1 MNRKRLF
8 IGITLLLALIAPA
21 IAQDASQVLRLS
33 VTYRTAKNSATLS
46 PEKRKEVEA
55 LEAKARSASND
66 GKFGEALRSYHH
78 AIALIRDQQWTPSR
92 ALGTALQLKSDRT
105 VVDPG
110 DTARLSLSQSF
121 TLLEP
126 VNGKLSGSLGIGR
139 LRNNQPET
147 ITEIRPIKD
156 VAADFSGKPL
166 ELDARVPDLPDGS
179 YAFILTLNPVTGE
192 PIFKT
197 TGVRIARGVVKKSN
211 EISQRSKA
219 LVPELKSRNKPDLIR
234 GLAAVEYAAQMVE
247 LANRGEI
254 PGERIA
260 FAEEL
265 ATASSRLDQ
274 IAKGENPLNTT
285 RGDFRWAYVSDVDKT
300 LQPYRVFVPSSYD
313 AKKKYPL
320 VIALHGMGGDE
331 NSYFLGYE
339 NGMIKR
345 EAEARGYIVACP
357 KGRGSAS
364 MYLASAERDVIDVIA
379 EMKRDYSIDPDRV
392 YLTGH
397 SMGGYGTWSV
407 AVNHPD
413 LFAAIGPIAGGGSPL
428 TVNKLT
434 AISHVPEIV
443 VHGDADPT
451 VPVEESRKMVK
462 AAQAAG
468 AKVKYI
474 EVPGGNHSNIVTLH
488 MKDIFDWFDVHTRQS
503 KAKGAKAA
511 NAN

>member
-1 MNRKRLF
+1 MNIKRF
-8 IGITLLLALIAPA
+8 IAGIALLIALIVPA

-33 VTYRTAKNSATLS
+33 VTFRTAKNSARLS

-55 LEAKARSASND
+55 LEAQARSASND
-66 GKFGEALRSYHH
+66 GKFGDALRSYHH
-78 AIALIRDQQWTPSR
+78 AIALIRNQDWTPSR
-92 ALGTALQLKSDRT
+92 ALGTALQFKSDRA

-110 DTARLSLSQSF
+110 DTARLNLSQSF

-126 VNGKLSGSLGIGR
+126 VNGKLNGSLAIGR
-139 LRNNQPET
+139 IRNNQPEA
-147 ITEIRPIKD
+147 ISEIKPVKD
-156 VAADFSGKPL
+156 VPADLSGKPL
-166 ELDARVPDLPDGS
+166 ELDARVPDLPDGN
-179 YAFILTLNPVTGE
+179 YTFILTLTSSTGE
-192 PIFKT
+192 PIVKT
-197 TGVRIARGVVKKSN
+197 AGVRIARGVVKNSN
-211 EISQRSKA
+211 EIAERVKA
-219 LVPELKSRNKPDLIR
+219 ITPQLKSRNKADLIR
-234 GLAAVEYAAQMVE
+234 ALASVEYAAQMVE
-247 LANRGEI
+247 LANKGEI
-254 PGERIA
+254 PVERTA
-260 FAEEL
+260 FGEEL
-265 ATASSRLDQ
+265 SAAAARLDQ
-274 IAKGENPLNTT
+274 IAKGENPLNTV

-300 LQPYRVFVPSSYD
+300 LQPYRVYVPSAYD
-313 AKKKYPL
+313 GKKKYPL
-320 VIALHGMGGDE
+320 IIALHGMGGDE
-331 NSYFLGYE
+331 NSFFLGYE
-339 NGMIKR
+339 NGLIKR

-364 MYLASAERDVIDVIA
+364 MYIANAERDVIDVIA

-413 LFAAIGPIAGGGSPL
+413 LFAAIAPFAGGGSLL
-428 TVNKLT
+428 TVNKLA

-462 AAQAAG
+462 AAEAAG

-474 EVPGGNHSNIVTLH
+474 EVPGGNHSNIVVLH
-488 MKDIFDWFDVHTRQS
+488 MKDVFDWFDTHTRQAR
-503 KAKGAKAA
+503 AKGAKAA